1 MLEIFSKGFCITKGG
16 NDSSFSRIGSNR
28 DLLTFLLFQDY
39 AMGHPHQYYLPNFL
53 KNFQKNNISLSLY
66 NRM

>member
-1 MLEIFSKGFCITKGG
+1 MKVI
-16 NDSSFSRIGSNR
+16 FSRIGSNK

-53 KNFQKNNISLSLY
+53 ENFQKNNISLPLY
-66 NRM
+66 NKMRKL